1 MIGDIVDGR
10 NDIAVGVDF
19 EVPLCVHVEATEV
32 ENELIVQEN
41 PDIIVAAEPKLL
53 RTIGSDFHR
62 DAHMGSEMEVV
73 TLASSSVGVR
83 EVDVVKRKSSLAA
96 VFVGVVTITDE
107 GYFAIVLL
115 GKLFA
120 ASIVGFVEPTIEIVG
135 GLDGVISGDISSKN
149 VVVGVPGVLCI
160 SKSRNRETVIAE
172 LALDDVADNSLRV
185 ETTFGPLELA
195 ISGIAVVLAL
205 IPVSNGDGNAVWVAE
220 RSGLPRDRD
229 AVFVGDC
236 FERHS
241 AYE

>member
-1 MIGDIVDGR
+1 MVGDIVDGR
-10 NDIAVGVDF
+10 NDIAVGVDL
-19 EVPLCVHVEATEV
+19 EVSFRVHMEAAEV
-32 ENELIVQEN
+32 ENELIVQEDPN
-41 PDIIVAAEPKLL
+41 IIVAAEPKLL

-83 EVDVVKRKSSLAA
+83 EVDVVKRKSTFAT

-107 GYFAIVLL
+107 SYFAIVLL

-120 ASIVGFVEPTIEIVG
+120 ASVVSFVKPTIEIVG
-135 GLDGVISGDISSKN
+135 RLDGVIADYVGSEN
-149 VVVGVPGVLCI
+149 VVVGIPSILRIIESWNG
-160 SKSRNRETVIAE
+160 ETVATE
-172 LALDDVADNSLRV
+172 LTFHDVANNSLRV
-185 ETTFGPLELA
+185 EAAFGPLELA
-195 ISGIAVVLAL
+195 VGGITVVLAL

>member
-1 MIGDIVDGR
+1 MIGDIVDSR

-19 EVPLCVHVEATEV
+19 EVPLCVHVVATEV
-32 ENELIVQEN
+32 EDELIVQEN

-73 TLASSSVGVR
+73 ALASSSVGVR

-96 VFVGVVTITDE
+96 VFVGVVTITHE
-107 GYFAIVLL
+107 SYFAIVLL

-120 ASIVGFVEPTIEIVG
+120 ASIVGFVEPTVEIIG
-135 GLDGVISGDISSKN
+135 GLDGVISGDISSKD
-149 VVVGVPGVLCI
+149 VVVGVPGVLRI
-160 SKSRNRETVIAE
+160 SESWNWETVIAE
-172 LALDDVADNSLRV
+172 LVLDDVANNSLRV

-205 IPVSNGDGNAVWVAE
+205 IPVSNGNCNTIWIAE
-220 RSGLPRDRD
+220 RSGLPRDWN

-241 AYE
+241 ADE

>member
-19 EVPLCVHVEATEV
+19 EVSFRVHMKATEV
-32 ENELIVQEN
+32 ENELIVQEDPN
-41 PDIIVAAEPKLL
+41 IIVTTEPKLL

-73 TLASSSVGVR
+73 TLTSSSVGVR
-83 EVDVVKRKSSLAA
+83 EVDVVEREGTFAT

-120 ASIVGFVEPTIEIVG
+120 ASIVGFVEPTVEVVG
-135 GLDGVISGDISSKN
+135 GLDGVVSGDISSKN

-160 SKSRNRETVIAE
+160 GESRNREAVIAE
-172 LALDDVADNSLRV
+172 LALDDVANNSLRV

-205 IPVSNGDGNAVWVAE
+205 IPVSNGNCNTIWVAE

>member
-1 MIGDIVDGR
+1 MEP
-10 NDIAVGVDF
+10 AV
-19 EVPLCVHVEATEV
+19 
-32 ENELIVQEN
+32 
-41 PDIIVAAEPKLL
+41 
-53 RTIGSDFHR
+53 
-62 DAHMGSEMEVV
+62 
-73 TLASSSVGVR
+73 
-83 EVDVVKRKSSLAA
+83 
-96 VFVGVVTITDE
+96 
-107 GYFAIVLL
+107 
-115 GKLFA
+115 
-120 ASIVGFVEPTIEIVG
+120 EIVG

-205 IPVSNGDGNAVWVAE
+205 IPVSNGNCNTIWIAE
-220 RSGLPRDRD
+220 RSGLPRDWN

-241 AYE
+241 ADE

>member
-1 MIGDIVDGR
+1 MIGDIVDSR

-32 ENELIVQEN
+32 EDELIVQEN

-73 TLASSSVGVR
+73 ALASSSVGVR

-96 VFVGVVTITDE
+96 VFVGVVTITHE
-107 GYFAIVLL
+107 SYFAIVLL

-120 ASIVGFVEPTIEIVG
+120 ASIVGFVEPTVEIIG
-135 GLDGVISGDISSKN
+135 GLDGVISGDISSKD
-149 VVVGVPGVLCI
+149 VVVGVPGVLRI
-160 SKSRNRETVIAE
+160 SESWNWETVIAE
-172 LALDDVADNSLRV
+172 LVLDDVANNSLRV

-205 IPVSNGDGNAVWVAE
+205 IPVSNGNCNTIWIAE
-220 RSGLPRDRD
+220 RSGLPRDWN

-241 AYE
+241 ADE

>member
-1 MIGDIVDGR
+1 MVGDIVDGR
-10 NDIAVGVDF
+10 NDIAVGVDL
-19 EVPLCVHVEATEV
+19 EVSFRVHMEAAEV
-32 ENELIVQEN
+32 ENELIVQEDPN
-41 PDIIVAAEPKLL
+41 IIVAAEPKLL

-73 TLASSSVGVR
+73 ALASSSVGVR
-83 EVDVVKRKSSLAA
+83 EVDVVKRKSTFAT

-107 GYFAIVLL
+107 SYFAIVLL

-120 ASIVGFVEPTIEIVG
+120 ASIVGFVEPTVEVVG
-135 GLDGVISGDISSKN
+135 GLDGVVSGDISSKN

-160 SKSRNRETVIAE
+160 SESWNWEAVAAE
-172 LALDDVADNSLRV
+172 LTFHDVADNSLRV
-185 ETTFGPLELA
+185 EATLGPLELA
-195 ISGIAVVLAL
+195 VGGITVVLAL